1 MTESR
6 TERPFDPGDVS
17 AVCLDL
23 DDTLW
28 AVGPVIQRAEQT
40 LHAWLTD
47 RFPQAAAMYT
57 VEEIRELR
65 MSVAAD
71 HPGKQHDLTMLRKAT
86 YSRLGQRTGCP
97 ADFAEQAFAVFQAAR
112 NQVELYDDVVP
123 ALERLAQFGPLFAL
137 TNGNADVE
145 AIGIAGYFSDVFSAA
160 ELGAA
165 KPDRIVFEAV
175 CQRTGYA
182 APAVLHA
189 GDDPW
194 HDVAAARQAGMP
206 AVWINRDGR
215 PWPDELDEP
224 ACLVSGLAEL
234 ADMIHR

>member
-6 TERPFDPGDVS
+6 TAAPIDGADVS

-28 AVGPVIQRAEQT
+28 AVGPVIRRAEQV
-40 LHAWLTD
+40 LHTWLAD
-47 RFPQAAAMYT
+47 SFPHAAAMYT
-57 VEEIRELR
+57 VEEVRELR
-65 MSVAAD
+65 ASVAAD
-71 HPGKQHDLTMLRKAT
+71 YPGKQHDLSMLRKAT
-86 YSRLGQRTGCP
+86 YARLGQKTGCP
-97 ADFAEQAFAVFQAAR
+97 PDFAEQAFAIFQAAR
-112 NQVELYDDVVP
+112 NQVELYEDVLP
-123 ALERLAQFGPLFAL
+123 SLERLAQSGPLFAL

-145 AIGIAGYFSDVFSAA
+145 VIGIARYFDDVFSAA

-165 KPDRIVFEAV
+165 KPDRMVFEAV
-175 CQRTGYA
+175 CQRTGF
-182 APAVLHA
+182 PASQVLHA

-194 HDVAAARQAGMP
+194 HDVAAARNAGMS

-224 ACLVSGLAEL
+224 ACLVSGLTEL
-234 ADMIHR
+234 ADMVQA